1 MPLPAL
7 AQEVVDQRAPVVAT
21 SGRVE
26 FQRDDG
32 QWRPLVAGRSASV
45 GPLMATRAAS
55 SLTLAFGELQLVLGE
70 LSLFRLLE
78 SVFPDA
84 EAGSTATT
92 SVVAVELIAGSAHAS
107 APPGL
112 PAEVRVVTPLATVS
126 GRGGELIVD
135 GDRLVV
141 IRGTAVALNALGH
154 RRTVGPGRRLRLVAN
169 AEMPQLAITG
179 VIPSASTE
187 PASDEST
194 ATSP

>member
-92 SVVAVELIAGSAHAS
+92 SVVAVELIAGSA
-107 APPGL
+107 PPRL

-141 IRGTAVALNALGH
+141 IRGTAVALNTLGH